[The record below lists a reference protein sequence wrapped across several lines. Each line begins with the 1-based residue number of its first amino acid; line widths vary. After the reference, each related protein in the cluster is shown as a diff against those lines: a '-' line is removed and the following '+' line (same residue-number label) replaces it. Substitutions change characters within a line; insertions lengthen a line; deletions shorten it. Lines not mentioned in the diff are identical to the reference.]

1 MARAAELRALALL
14 LNSVSAPVKP
24 AGAPGL
30 FSVASAR
37 GPNGHRYTV
46 DLGLDPPSCT
56 CPHFRFRKQDSEVA
70 TCKHIEAARLAIRA
84 RSGLG
89 VPLP

>member
-30 FSVASAR
+30 FSVSSAR
-37 GPNGHRYTV
+37 QTGHGYTV
-46 DLGLDPPSCT
+46 DLGQDPPSCT
-56 CPHFRFRKQDSEVA
+56 CPRFRSLMQGSEAA
-70 TCKHIEAARLAIRA
+70 TCKHTEAARLAIRA